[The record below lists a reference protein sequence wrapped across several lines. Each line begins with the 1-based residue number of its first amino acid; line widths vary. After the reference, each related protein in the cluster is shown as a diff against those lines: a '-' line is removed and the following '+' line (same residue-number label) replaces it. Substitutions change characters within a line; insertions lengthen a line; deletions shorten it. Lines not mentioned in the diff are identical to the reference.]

1 MTDPLA
7 APTTGPASLA
17 GRPVD
22 PPQAPGHLGEA
33 IPAADL
39 LTYLGALERWAA
51 DRRAELDRLDAA
63 ARSSSTPDAFT
74 SDVVLAMSM
83 WQAIRDRLDR
93 LVVVWDS
100 GRADAVAREQM
111 SQLVWGR
118 LDAGRGSAFV
128 SLVEAVTLCDAMLD
142 QLRDRLAL
150 DPDAADQAA
159 RVRAVRA
166 ALVRC
171 EDLADT
177 PEQRDAVAALRARE
191 ARVTAQAQRGAD
203 VGGPLAELEVAVARS
218 ERDLIVEASQRRT
231 LARQRA
237 DAQAWV
243 DALETREPTL
253 RDLADR
259 CRREVVEPP
268 ILAVPDVSR
277 LGDVPATRGEVEAF
291 VQRLRNV
298 SRAFDAVA
306 DAYSAPL
313 RERAELRYRLDRLRA
328 AADANGR
335 SASLTVRSGYDEAR
349 EAVEAAP
356 CDVVLARFLVEQYE
370 FLTRDLPVHGPKG
383 SAR

>member
-1 MTDPLA
+1 MTDRVTA
-7 APTTGPASLA
+7 TASLA

-22 PPQAPGHLGEA
+22 APQAPGHLGEA
-33 IPAADL
+33 IPGADL
-39 LTYLGALERWAA
+39 LSYLSALERWAA
-51 DRRAELDRLDAA
+51 DRRAELDRLDAT
-63 ARSSSTPDAFT
+63 ARASSTPDAFT
-74 SDVVLAMSM
+74 SDVVLAMTM

-111 SQLVWGR
+111 SQLIWGR
-118 LDAGRGSAFV
+118 LDAGRSSVLV
-128 SLVEAVTLCDAMLD
+128 SLVEAVTLCDAMID

-171 EDLADT
+171 EDLTDT
-177 PEQRDAVAALRARE
+177 PEQRDVVAALRSRE
-191 ARVTAQAQRGAD
+191 ERVTAQAQRGAD
-203 VGGPLAELEVAVARS
+203 VGGPLAELEVAVARA
-218 ERDLIVEASQRRT
+218 ERDLIVEVSQRRT

-237 DAQAWV
+237 DAQAVV

-253 RDLADR
+253 RDLAER

-268 ILAVPDVSR
+268 FLAVPDVSR
-277 LGDVPATRGEVEAF
+277 LGPVPATRDEVEAF
-291 VQRLRNV
+291 VRRLRDV
-298 SRAFDAVA
+298 ARAFDAVA
-306 DAYSAPL
+306 EAYSAPL
-313 RERAELRYRLDRLRA
+313 RERAEMRYRLDRLRS

-349 EAVEAAP
+349 EAVETTP

-383 SAR
+383 AAR